1 MRINKI
7 LLLIITVAFVAPL
20 SMAEE
25 PAWSGFMSDYSQ
37 LEKIE
42 DGTAD
47 YRYLADDWEK
57 RMIENPG
64 YHAIMV
70 DQPEIL
76 LADDSPYKGAKP
88 RHLEALAEAFRAGLV
103 TALSDGGWYVV
114 DRPGP
119 NTMYARVG
127 ITNLTLE
134 KKKRKL
140 LGYTPVGLV
149 GGAVVSAAQS
159 DIAKKANLIGAVFEL
174 EVLDS
179 ETGERIVAVIDT
191 AGEDAA
197 TTDWEEIEQ
206 RALLYGKLASCRLNN
221 AKLEE
226 SMRANCFAEHL
237 QRIEEY
243 QAE

>member
-88 RHLEALAEAFRAGLV
+88 RHLEALAESDAREEEEETVGLHAGRAG
-103 TALSDGGWYVV
+103 GW
-114 DRPGP
+114 R
-119 NTMYARVG
+119 RSQC
-127 ITNLTLE
+127 
-134 KKKRKL
+134 
-140 LGYTPVGLV
+140 
-149 GGAVVSAAQS
+149 GAIRYRQE
-159 DIAKKANLIGAVFEL
+159 G
-174 EVLDS
+174 
-179 ETGERIVAVIDT
+179 
-191 AGEDAA
+191 
-197 TTDWEEIEQ
+197 
-206 RALLYGKLASCRLNN
+206 
-221 AKLEE
+221 
-226 SMRANCFAEHL
+226 
-237 QRIEEY
+237 
-243 QAE
+243 

>member
-7 LLLIITVAFVAPL
+7 LLLIIAVAFVAPL
-20 SMAEE
+20 SMADEQE
-25 PAWSGFMSDYSQ
+25 WSGFMSDYSK

-47 YRYLADDWEK
+47 YRFVADDWEE
-57 RMIENPG
+57 RMTEKPG

-76 LADDSPYKGAKP
+76 LAEDSPYKGAKP

-127 ITNLTLE
+127 INVCQGRYNEPDAREEEEET
-134 KKKRKL
+134 
-140 LGYTPVGLV
+140 VGLHAGRA
-149 GGAVVSAAQS
+149 GGWRRSQC
-159 DIAKKANLIGAVFEL
+159 GAIRYRQE
-174 EVLDS
+174 
-179 ETGERIVAVIDT
+179 G
-191 AGEDAA
+191 
-197 TTDWEEIEQ
+197 
-206 RALLYGKLASCRLNN
+206 
-221 AKLEE
+221 
-226 SMRANCFAEHL
+226 
-237 QRIEEY
+237 
-243 QAE
+243 